1 MDGVAWR
8 ERGRM
13 TGDGTVG
20 VHRSAELN
28 RGDAKTRATSDRA
41 SEEDHRRK
49 EDVELARK
57 HRTMV
62 IVRRRH
68 MEELEGLIGL
78 ILAAVILAAAARRV
92 GAPYPVF
99 LALGGALLAF
109 LPGGPSFTVLP
120 ELALALFLAPVLL
133 DAAYDAS
140 PRDLRDNWAPLT
152 GLVVFAVGL
161 TTIAVAV
168 VARTLIP
175 AMPWAPAIAL
185 GAVVAPP
192 DAAAATAVLRQLRP
206 PQRILTI
213 LEGESLLNDASA
225 LLIYR
230 LAVSAVAAHGF
241 SIGAVAP
248 TFLLAVAGS
257 VIVGPLL
264 GWLLLR
270 LTDRV
275 QHVPTAIILQF
286 VGTFGVWILADRIGL
301 SGVLTMVCFAMTVAR
316 TAPERTPARI
326 RIPSYAVWETVV
338 FVLNILA
345 FIFIGLQIR
354 PILQTLEPAAR
365 GRYFAVAGAV
375 LLTVIVVRVAWHM
388 SFNAV
393 IRWRDRRLGFHPPR
407 PMLRPTVASGLIIS
421 WAGMRGIVTL
431 AAALALPAAFPFRDL
446 IVLTAFSVVVG
457 TLVLQGLTL
466 KPLLRALDLQD
477 GDPVGRELGAARER
491 ALRAG
496 LASFEADRSPV
507 AEAIRQEFTAHL
519 GSADGDPESGIA
531 SRSAHSEIHRGAVQ
545 AARQAVLA
553 MRANDEIGD
562 NAFHQM
568 EEELDWLE
576 MAGGGKEPS
585 GPN

>member
-1 MDGVAWR
+1 MR
-8 ERGRM
+8 
-13 TGDGTVG
+13 
-20 VHRSAELN
+20 
-28 RGDAKTRATSDRA
+28 
-41 SEEDHRRK
+41 
-49 EDVELARK
+49 
-57 HRTMV
+57 
-62 IVRRRH
+62 
-68 MEELEGLIGL
+68 ELEGLIGL
-78 ILAAVILAAAARRV
+78 VLAAVILAAAARRV

-140 PRDLRDNWAPLT
+140 PRDLRDNWAPVT

-161 TTIAVAV
+161 TTAAVAL
-168 VARTLIP
+168 VARMLMP
-175 AMPWAPAIAL
+175 EMPWAAAIAL

-192 DAAAATAVLRQLRP
+192 DAAAATAVLRPLRP
-206 PQRILTI
+206 PHRILTI

-230 LAVSAVAAHGF
+230 LAVGAVAANGF

-257 VIVGPLL
+257 LVVGPAL
-264 GWLLLR
+264 GWLFLR

-286 VGTFGVWILADRIGL
+286 VSTFGVWIVAERIGL
-301 SGVLTMVCFAMTVAR
+301 SGVLTMVCYAVAVAR
-316 TAPERTPARI
+316 SAPERTPARI

-354 PILQTLEPAAR
+354 PILESLEPAAR

-375 LLTVIVVRVAWHM
+375 LLTVIVVRLIWHM
-388 SFNAV
+388 SFNAIV
-393 IRWRDRRLGFHPPR
+393 RWRDRRRGFHPPR
-407 PMLRPTVASGLIIS
+407 PMLRPTVGSGLIIS

-431 AAALALPAAFPFRDL
+431 AAALALPGGFPFRDL
-446 IVLTAFSVVVG
+446 VVLTAFAVVLG
-457 TLVLQGLTL
+457 TLSLQGLSL
-466 KPLLRALDLQD
+466 KPLLRALDLHD
-477 GDPVGRELGAARER
+477 DDPVGHELTAARDR

-496 LASFEADRSPV
+496 LASVEHERSPV
-507 AEAIRQEFTAHL
+507 AQTVRQEFTTHL
-519 GSADGDPESGIA
+519 ASAGAGADAGDARQS
-531 SRSAHSEIHRGAVQ
+531 SYSHLHRGALH

-562 NAFHQM
+562 DAFHQI
-568 EEELDWLE
+568 EEELDWFE
-576 MAGGGKEPS
+576 MSGGDEESTPGE
-585 GPN
+585 